1 MDVIKHFEFVT
12 PAPFSTQSSHGE
24 AKPKTINWFIPPLGK
39 GSGGHLNIFRFARNL
54 EDLGYENRFIV
65 VAESLVPEV
74 NRLTK
79 EEIKEKIAEWFMPL
93 KAECFRGT
101 ADLPPAE
108 YAMATGWQT
117 AYYVDALKDKCHK
130 CYFIQDYE
138 PWFYSRG
145 TEYFLAENTYKLGFS
160 AITAGQWLEGLMRK
174 DYGMEAHAVGFSYD
188 QDLYHRPEK
197 TPASNT
203 LSPKKQR
210 VFFYARPP
218 TPRRAFDLGVLVL
231 DAVTKRMPNV
241 EVVMAGWD
249 LGQYEFPFEVVDHGI
264 MALSDLPA
272 LYATCD
278 AALVLS
284 FSNLSLL
291 PLELMACGVPVVSN
305 DGAWVEWLLDQEN
318 ACLSEPTIQ
327 GLADAIIK
335 LLADDDLREQ
345 HAVRGLEFAQSTSWI
360 KEARRVDAILAK
372 MANRAPAE

>member
-1 MDVIKHFEFVT
+1 MNVIKHFEFVT
-12 PAPFSTQSSHGE
+12 PVPFSTKPTQE
-24 AKPKTINWFIPPLGK
+24 KVQPKTINWFIPPLGK
-39 GSGGHLNIFRFARNL
+39 GSGGHLNIFRFAKNL
-54 EDLGYENRFIV
+54 EELGYVNRFVV
-65 VAESLVPEV
+65 VAESLVPEDK
-74 NRLTK
+74 RLTK
-79 EEIKEKIAEWFMPL
+79 EEIKEKITEWFMPL
-93 KAECFRGT
+93 KAECFRGI

-108 YAMATGWQT
+108 FAMATGWQT

-145 TEYFLAENTYKLGFS
+145 AEYFLAENTYKLGFS
-160 AITAGQWLEGLMRK
+160 AITAGQWLENLMRN

-188 QDLYHRPEK
+188 KDLYHRPKK
-197 TPASNT
+197 TLAST
-203 LSPKKQR
+203 TVSLKKQR

-231 DAVTKRMPNV
+231 DAVTKHMPNV

-249 LGQYEFPFEVVDHGI
+249 LSQYEFPFAVIDHGI
-264 MALSDLPA
+264 MALNDLPA

-305 DGAWVEWLLDQEN
+305 NGAWVEWLLDQEN
-318 ACLSEPTIQ
+318 ACLSEPTIK
-327 GLADAIIK
+327 GLADSIIK
-335 LLADDDLREQ
+335 LLSDDELREQ
-345 HAVRGLEFAQSTSWI
+345 HAQRGLEFAQGTDWI
-360 KEARRVDAILAK
+360 NEARRFDAVLAN
-372 MANRAPAE
+372 MADRAPAQ